1 MTGAI
6 TTNSTFDGRD
16 VATDG
21 AKLDGIEAG
30 ATADQTQS
38 EINALGITATG
49 LSGTPAISVANIT
62 TTGELRGPA
71 SFVVDPAAVG
81 DNTGTVII
89 KGNLQVDGATTT
101 INSTTLTV
109 DDLNITLASGAANG
123 TAANGAGITV
133 DGASA
138 TLTYQ
143 STGDNWAFN
152 KNLDV
157 TGNIV
162 VSGTVDGVDIAAR
175 DAVLTSTT
183 TTAGA
188 ALPKAGGTMTGTL
201 LVTAGNGDQLQLN
214 NAGERFTQISL
225 QHSGTQNG
233 ALWLDDT
240 DSMVDLYAN
249 TSHGIRLKTGG
260 DNPRVTIL
268 SGGNVGI
275 GTDAPAAPLHTQFTN
290 NDGGVGGHLIKN
302 TNTGTTANFASLA
315 TQAVNGGI
323 NGTFGSAHYS
333 TWGGA
338 VTFAGSQTNHPF
350 KILTNNAVR
359 ATFDTSGNVGIGTTA
374 PSYKL
379 ALKDNSA
386 SAYPLSLE
394 SGTIGTPGN
403 HTGIRFGFEG
413 NTYQKGAIIFEGQ
426 DANGRGKMY
435 FAMEG
440 SANSSNADE
449 TDAKMTID
457 YSGKVGIGTTAPTSK
472 LSIQSGISSSSTG
485 VIDILQNTNG
495 AQKQAASI
503 GILVNNGGES
513 TNAAGMFFQTASG
526 GSLSERMRLTS
537 SGGLELGYNG
547 AARQQADSQA
557 FSIITPASGG
567 GQGLAFKRLDSN
579 NDQGLGEISW
589 SNNTQ
594 DGQANIRVKTAGAV
608 NSTDMHFDVNNAGTL
623 VTALSID
630 GSAGGNVGIGTDS
643 PDGKF
648 VVSNGG
654 EEGIEFFPRASAGVN
669 STQHYDRNASVY
681 LKNRTIAL
689 NHEWVNGS
697 TDPAMN
703 LIPDG
708 NATFLLIKAKA
719 GTFLSTANLSLYGT
733 NPNANGGS
741 LVSRATVQAVSD
753 GTAFGTKMHLFTNN
767 TSNVETKGITID
779 AAQKVGIGTDT
790 PTARLHVT
798 SNSYPETN
806 EVLARFTAGVADYQ
820 DNRYVLLENTFTG
833 SGYYSPALVF
843 KTNANGSNQK
853 SFGSIVLSA
862 GGNLSFQ
869 TKGAGNDVAI
879 GTDLA
884 TIERLQITTSGNT
897 EVRSGGSLRTY
908 RPGNSA
914 YAGLFMDT
922 AEDLYIRNSYSTKDI
937 VMTREGQTKMPG
949 PIQTTTD
956 SGTRMFTGLATGSFY
971 NSTGFLI
978 LRTNIPAHN
987 SSNNSNMFS
996 LSIEGFGYSNS
1007 AYGII
1012 DMNIGCYSGEN
1023 NYYNAS
1029 YSGSNIPNPW
1039 INNIYFAK
1047 HDSSGTLSVII
1058 GTSSMSIPAEIA
1070 CTKFIQGYVNVNEDY
1085 ANGWDWITTT
1095 SVGDYSQLVKVQPKN
1110 TKNPRFAASTNTGFS
1125 VSSGSWQKISDSL
1138 SENVDTAGVYNGT
1151 SGRFTPTMEGYY
1163 QFNFGGYSS
1172 FSSSTGQE
1180 RYALAFAKNGTLQ
1193 YIFGGNYSNAD
1204 SPLVGGSQSIYLD
1217 NNDYV
1222 ELWCYSS
1229 VTATWG
1235 ASSHKVWW
1243 EGYWTGS

>member
-1 MTGAI
+1 M
-6 TTNSTFDGRD
+6 
-16 VATDG
+16 V
-21 AKLDGIEAG
+21 
-30 ATADQTQS
+30 QQ
-38 EINALGITATG
+38 
-49 LSGTPAISVANIT
+49 V
-62 TTGELRGPA
+62 
-71 SFVVDPAAVG
+71 FVVDPAAVG

-268 SGGNVGI
+268 
-275 GTDAPAAPLHTQFTN
+275 
-290 NDGGVGGHLIKN
+290 
-302 TNTGTTANFASLA
+302 AN
-315 TQAVNGGI
+315 
-323 NGTFGSAHYS
+323 
-333 TWGGA
+333 
-338 VTFAGSQTNHPF
+338 
-350 KILTNNAVR
+350 
-359 ATFDTSGNVGIGTTA
+359 
-374 PSYKL
+374 
-379 ALKDNSA
+379 
-386 SAYPLSLE
+386 
-394 SGTIGTPGN
+394 
-403 HTGIRFGFEG
+403 
-413 NTYQKGAIIFEGQ
+413 
-426 DANGRGKMY
+426 
-435 FAMEG
+435 
-440 SANSSNADE
+440 
-449 TDAKMTID
+449 
-457 YSGKVGIGTTAPTSK
+457 
-472 LSIQSGISSSSTG
+472 
-485 VIDILQNTNG
+485 
-495 AQKQAASI
+495 
-503 GILVNNGGES
+503 
-513 TNAAGMFFQTASG
+513 
-526 GSLSERMRLTS
+526 
-537 SGGLELGYNG
+537 
-547 AARQQADSQA
+547 
-557 FSIITPASGG
+557 
-567 GQGLAFKRLDSN
+567 
-579 NDQGLGEISW
+579 
-589 SNNTQ
+589 
-594 DGQANIRVKTAGAV
+594 
-608 NSTDMHFDVNNAGTL
+608 
-623 VTALSID
+623 
-630 GSAGGNVGIGTDS
+630 GNVGIGTDS
-643 PDGKF
+643 PQSKF
-648 VVSNGG
+648 AVSNGG
-654 EEGIEFFPRASAGVN
+654 AEGFEVFPGSASGQN
-669 STQHYDRNASVY
+669 SFQHYNRSGSAYLRNRNIAS
-681 LKNRTIAL
+681 
-689 NHEWVNGS
+689 EF
-697 TDPAMN
+697 
-703 LIPDG
+703 
-708 NATFLLIKAKA
+708 TF
-719 GTFLSTANLSLYGT
+719 NLSGASEDAVIFKSDGKVAINHGL
-733 NPNANGGS
+733 GGGAINS
-741 LVSRATVQAVSD
+741 QFNVFADGEALRLD
-753 GTAFGTKMHLFTNN
+753 GTAN
-767 TSNVETKGITID
+767 TSRTLRFRNAGTNGSSNAIIASDGILQIKTGDANAHIYVNSVRDIAMQTTSLNGTAGHFTFSSYNTEIMRID
-779 AAQKVGIGTDT
+779 GANNRVGIGTDS
-790 PTARLHVT
+790 PIAPLHVEGNAVIETGSPDLYFATT
-798 SNSYPETN
+798 SASHYNWRVAAQETVDAGFEIASGTTSAGSNAVNDTYTTHFVVKSSGNVGIGTGTSTPNRLLEIAGNNNGGAKANYIRITDTDTSATKDNQAGGIEFFTNDSVAGIAASMEVIYAGSGGGGEFTFNTAAHSSAGVVEAMRINENGNVGIGTSTPSRALEINTDGTQQLRLTRTDSTINGNNTIGTIEFVGTDDTSGTIGATIVAHASSTWGGGSYPTD
-806 EVLARFTAGVADYQ
+806 LRFSTM
-820 DNRYVLLENTFTG
+820 TG
-833 SGYYSPALVF
+833 S
-843 KTNANGSNQK
+843 T
-853 SFGSIVLSA
+853 LSEA
-862 GGNLSFQ
+862 MRID
-869 TKGAGNDVAI
+869 A
-879 GTDLA
+879 
-884 TIERLQITTSGNT
+884 SGNV
-897 EVRSGGSLRTY
+897 EVKNGGSLRAY
-908 RPGNSA
+908 RSGNSA

-922 AEDLYIRNSYSTKDI
+922 AENLFIRNSYSTKDI

-971 NSTGFLI
+971 HSYGFLI

-987 SSNNSNMFS
+987 ASGNANMFS

-1138 SENVDTAGVYNGT
+1138 SENADTAGVYDGT
-1151 SGRFTPTMEGYY
+1151 SGRFTPTMEGHY

-1172 FSSSTGQE
+1172 YNSSTGQE

-1217 NNDYV
+1217 NNDWV

-1229 VTATWG
+1229 VTATW
-1235 ASSHKVWW
+1235 AHSSHKVWW